1 MKKLLIIVLI
11 LLMGVVFIGCGQ
23 ADDGV
28 TVDPNANVPD
38 TGDETP
44 EDNKTED
51 NQTQAEQSDNLYYE
65 TNGVQIHTY
74 DLADDVF
81 TSIGKANGTFEA
93 PSCAYQGS
101 DFFYYYDGFQL
112 TVNEVDGADHV
123 TIIMIVDDTVAIPQ
137 GVKIGDTEETMLQM
151 MGDDYTNKNGLYE
164 FVSGNTTLQ
173 IQVKEG
179 SVVSIMYVYTPQE

>member
-1 MKKLLIIVLI
+1 M
-11 LLMGVVFIGCGQ
+11 VVMFISCGKV
-23 ADDGV
+23 DDGSV
-28 TVDPNANVPD
+28 TVDPNAIVPD
-38 TGDETP
+38 TGDATAQESQ
-44 EDNKTED
+44 EN
-51 NQTQAEQSDNLYYE
+51 NGNAQTEQSDSLYYE

-81 TSIGKANGTFEA
+81 ASIGKANGTFEA

-123 TIIMIVDDTVAIPQ
+123 TIIMIVDDTVSIPQ
-137 GVKIGDTEETMLQM
+137 GVKIGDTKETMLQL
-151 MGDDYTNKNGLYE
+151 MGDDYTDKNGLYE

-173 IQVKEG
+173 IQVKEN